1 MCVNFWEAVSR
12 CLRWRNPHLLGFH
25 RTATQI
31 ETGKDSMMD
40 FTKEL
45 STPSSKILGMELV
58 DLSSLQGARIKV
70 DFPGIRW
77 TGGENSSI
85 RLVD

>member
-1 MCVNFWEAVSR
+1 M
-12 CLRWRNPHLLGFH
+12 
-25 RTATQI
+25 
-31 ETGKDSMMD
+31 GKDFMMD

-45 STPSSKILGMELV
+45 SIPSSKILGMELV
-58 DLSSLQGARIKV
+58 DLSSLQGAHIKV

-85 RLVD
+85 RLAD